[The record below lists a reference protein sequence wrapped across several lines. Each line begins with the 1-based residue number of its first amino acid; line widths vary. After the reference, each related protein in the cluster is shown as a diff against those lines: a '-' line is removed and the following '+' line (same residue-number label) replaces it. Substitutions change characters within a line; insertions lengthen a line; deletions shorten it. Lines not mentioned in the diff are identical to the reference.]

1 MRGAPTEL
9 GSRPAVGAVEVD
21 RRGGEA
27 EVKNLRV
34 FLK

>member
-21 RRGGEA
+21 VCVSIVEGEA
-27 EVKNLRV
+27 EVK
-34 FLK
+34 